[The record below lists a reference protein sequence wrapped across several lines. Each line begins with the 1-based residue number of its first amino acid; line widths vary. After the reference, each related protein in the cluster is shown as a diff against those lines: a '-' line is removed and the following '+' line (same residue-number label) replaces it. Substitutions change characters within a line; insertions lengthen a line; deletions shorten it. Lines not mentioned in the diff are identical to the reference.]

1 MPGKIMN
8 RSCFKICFFESALD
22 QCFQTHIILQTG
34 KLAFLP
40 GSQGMEKEREEQNYK
55 HCLWRKKVLACLSV
69 ALWLGN
75 TVLHLT
81 MPMVSW
87 LCKSRSPISRVS
99 VSFACP
105 LGHGEICFQV
115 FSCTYPKCLSMT
127 WCLGLWES
135 PYFLLLG
142 WWLLIPL

>member
-55 HCLWRKKVLACLSV
+55 HCL
-69 ALWLGN
+69 
-75 TVLHLT
+75 
-81 MPMVSW
+81 
-87 LCKSRSPISRVS
+87 
-99 VSFACP
+99 
-105 LGHGEICFQV
+105 
-115 FSCTYPKCLSMT
+115 
-127 WCLGLWES
+127 
-135 PYFLLLG
+135 
-142 WWLLIPL
+142 